1 MTGHVKPTDVKKRIP
16 LLDVLRGTAIFGI
29 LAVNMPLMNAPVT
42 TMLASIRL
50 WEGLPDR
57 IMDIVIKLFF
67 EGKFY
72 TLFSLLFGYGFWLF
86 LNKPSPEGRSIVPL
100 YRRRVFILLLIG
112 ILHMVLLWAGDILI
126 FYALFGF
133 LLILFR
139 KSSDR
144 KIFRWAIAFILIPII
159 LTVLMTAMVGMAGA
173 DPEAAAAVEAGM
185 NAQNERMNTQVM
197 TALDIYARGSFAEIV
212 GMRITEWLT
221 LLPGLLF
228 FYPNVI
234 AMFLLGMLAARRGIL
249 ADVEKHLPAFKKFF
263 RWGLIIGLP
272 ANIIFAW
279 VSYHGQP
286 SDPTWPNALGMICIG
301 FGAPALTLAYIS
313 GIALLFRKGFMKAT
327 ATRLAS
333 VGRMAL
339 TNYLMQSI
347 IGAILFHSYGFALY
361 GKVSLWQGF
370 LLTAMIFAV
379 QAALSPLWLRRFR
392 FGPAEWVWR
401 RLTYL

>member
-1 MTGHVKPTDVKKRIP
+1 MTGHVQPTETGQRIP
-16 LLDVLRGTAIFGI
+16 LLDILRGTAIFGI

-57 IMDIVIKLFF
+57 VMEVFIKLFF

-173 DPEAAAAVEAGM
+173 DPEAAAAV
-185 NAQNERMNTQVM
+185 
-197 TALDIYARGSFAEIV
+197 
-212 GMRITEWLT
+212 
-221 LLPGLLF
+221 
-228 FYPNVI
+228 
-234 AMFLLGMLAARRGIL
+234 
-249 ADVEKHLPAFKKFF
+249 
-263 RWGLIIGLP
+263 
-272 ANIIFAW
+272 
-279 VSYHGQP
+279 
-286 SDPTWPNALGMICIG
+286 
-301 FGAPALTLAYIS
+301 
-313 GIALLFRKGFMKAT
+313 
-327 ATRLAS
+327 
-333 VGRMAL
+333 
-339 TNYLMQSI
+339 
-347 IGAILFHSYGFALY
+347 
-361 GKVSLWQGF
+361 
-370 LLTAMIFAV
+370 
-379 QAALSPLWLRRFR
+379 
-392 FGPAEWVWR
+392 
-401 RLTYL
+401 

>member
-1 MTGHVKPTDVKKRIP
+1 
-16 LLDVLRGTAIFGI
+16 
-29 LAVNMPLMNAPVT
+29 
-42 TMLASIRL
+42 
-50 WEGLPDR
+50 
-57 IMDIVIKLFF
+57 
-67 EGKFY
+67 
-72 TLFSLLFGYGFWLF
+72 
-86 LNKPSPEGRSIVPL
+86 
-100 YRRRVFILLLIG
+100 
-112 ILHMVLLWAGDILI
+112 
-126 FYALFGF
+126 
-133 LLILFR
+133 
-139 KSSDR
+139 
-144 KIFRWAIAFILIPII
+144 
-159 LTVLMTAMVGMAGA
+159 
-173 DPEAAAAVEAGM
+173 M

-339 TNYLMQSI
+339 TNYLMQSL

-401 RLTYL
+401 SLTYLKPQPIK